1 MGHATLDRHVEIG
14 HFAELVRIVRLGEN
28 GLREVLAH
36 LILVNVESG
45 AELDVT
51 YVVSTEARVHQ
62 PWYEFVVR
70 CFAVVLY
77 TLHQGRGAVSHAD
90 NCYPDFFVWHLY
102 LLRL

>member
-1 MGHATLDRHVEIG
+1 MGHAALHRHPKIW

-28 GLREVLAH
+28 GLREVLAD
-36 LILVNVESG
+36 LVFVNVEGG
-45 AELDVT
+45 AELDVA

-62 PWYEFVVR
+62 PRYEFVVR